1 MTIVM
6 KENVQFIVKDE
17 KVQEYIDKGF
27 KQVKKVDESEN
38 NEKKQK
44 SLSKMNSGELKELAA
59 QLGIEIDDS
68 LTNKEIV
75 AIIKEAQ
82 NGNE

>member
-17 KVQEYIDKGF
+17 NVQEYIDKGF
-27 KQVKKVDESEN
+27 KPINKVDESEN

-44 SLSKMNSGELKELAA
+44 SLSRMNNGELKELAT

-68 LTNKEIV
+68 LTNKEIMAV
-75 AIIKEAQ
+75 IKEAQ
-82 NGNE
+82 NGSE

>member
-1 MTIVM
+1 M

-27 KQVKKVDESEN
+27 KQIKKVDESEN

-44 SLSKMNSGELKELAA
+44 SLSKMNNGELKELAT

-68 LTNKEIV
+68 LTNKEIMAV
-75 AIIKEAQ
+75 IKEAQ
-82 NGNE
+82 NGSE

>member
-27 KQVKKVDESEN
+27 KQIKKVDESEN

-44 SLSKMNSGELKELAA
+44 SLSKMNNGELKELAT

-68 LTNKEIV
+68 LTNKEIMAV
-75 AIIKEAQ
+75 IKEAQ
-82 NGNE
+82 NGSE

>member
-27 KQVKKVDESEN
+27 KPINKVDESEN

-44 SLSKMNSGELKELAA
+44 SLSRMNNGELKELAT

-68 LTNKEIV
+68 LTNKEIMAV
-75 AIIKEAQ
+75 IKEAQ
-82 NGNE
+82 NGSE

>member
-27 KQVKKVDESEN
+27 KQIKKVDESEN
-38 NEKKQK
+38 NEKKPK
-44 SLSKMNSGELKELAA
+44 SLSKMNNGELKELAT

-68 LTNKEIV
+68 LTNKEIMAV
-75 AIIKEAQ
+75 IKEAQ
-82 NGNE
+82 NGSE

>member
-6 KENVQFIVKDE
+6 KENVQLIVKDE

-27 KQVKKVDESEN
+27 EEVKKVDESEN
-38 NEKKQK
+38 KDKKQK
-44 SLSKMNSGELKELAA
+44 SLSKMNNGELKELAI

-68 LTNKEIV
+68 LTNKEIAAV
-75 AIIKEAQ
+75 IKEAQ
-82 NGNE
+82 NGSK